1 MVQFHPVGLTSRR
14 VDRTVL
20 AAVALASH
28 RVGSLLDMDTGL
40 GPDRRPA
47 IAICAWDPTFT
58 AWDPVEDLS
67 GAAWDPVGARTLPV
81 PGDTSAEGLAT
92 DLSALLRSGECGA
105 LLLVGRT
112 VHPGAFRLQTRA
124 ENRGLTGME
133 RVDHTGPGIAR
144 ATAPA
149 AEIVRDLTAA
159 GLGALA
165 ASDAEEDAGSYI
177 LYRILND
184 LPDGAA
190 SPSIGLIRAPSNVP
204 DAKVQ
209 LAVKT
214 AATAIARHLTPLPR
228 LNVG

>member
-1 MVQFHPVGLTSRR
+1 M
-14 VDRTVL
+14 
-20 AAVALASH
+20 
-28 RVGSLLDMDTGL
+28 LDIDTGHR
-40 GPDRRPA
+40 PDRRPA

-67 GAAWDPVGARTLPV
+67 GDPWNPVGARTLPV
-81 PGDTSAEGLAT
+81 PGSASAETLAVR
-92 DLSALLRSGECGA
+92 LSALLASGECSA

-112 VHPGAFRLQTRA
+112 ARPGGFRLQMRA
-124 ENRGLTGME
+124 ENRRMDGSDRL
-133 RVDHTGPGIAR
+133 DHTGPGVAR

-159 GLGALA
+159 GLNALA

-184 LPDGAA
+184 LPDGPA
-190 SPSIGLIRAPSNVP
+190 SPAIGLIRAPSDAPN
-204 DAKVQ
+204 AKVQ

-214 AATAIARHLTPLPR
+214 AASAIARHLAPLPR
-228 LNVG
+228 PNAA